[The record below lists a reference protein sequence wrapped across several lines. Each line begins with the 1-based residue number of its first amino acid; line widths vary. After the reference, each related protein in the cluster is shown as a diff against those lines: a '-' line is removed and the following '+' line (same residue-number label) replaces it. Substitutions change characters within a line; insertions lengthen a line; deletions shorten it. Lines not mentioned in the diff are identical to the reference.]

1 MVVGRGVI
9 EILHT
14 MEKKTYKP
22 RIGITHG
29 DINGIN
35 YELLL
40 RIFANN
46 DICEFYTPIIYG
58 SPKVASYWRKVL
70 KVDTTPWNR
79 INHPDEALEGEVN
92 ILSCIADEVK
102 VEIGIPSEIAG
113 LAAYQALDL
122 ATQHALEKKIDALV
136 TAPINK
142 SVMPQEL
149 FPYKGHTDFLGTRC
163 GLEEGKK
170 PLMILMK
177 GGVKVALATTH
188 LPIRE
193 VPESINQALI
203 ISKLKDI
210 EQALQ
215 RDFNI
220 AKPRIAVLG
229 LNPHCGDN
237 GLIGKEEEE
246 IIAPAIRV
254 ALEEEGLLAFG
265 PFAADGFWGSSELTK
280 YDAILSL
287 YHDQGLA
294 PFKALFMDEGINF
307 TAGLPIVRTSPD
319 HGTGFDIAGQ
329 GKASEESLRQAIYVA
344 IDTIR
349 NRHRFDYA
357 RRNPLRKL
365 YSERGH
371 DNENIEAI
379 TIQQD

>member
-1 MVVGRGVI
+1 
-9 EILHT
+9 
-14 MEKKTYKP
+14 MEKKAYKP

-46 DICEFYTPIIYG
+46 DVCEFYTPIIYG

-70 KVDTTPWNR
+70 KYETTPWNR
-79 INHPDEALEGEVN
+79 INHPDEAVEGEVN
-92 ILSCIADEVK
+92 ILSCTSDEIK
-102 VEIGIPSEIAG
+102 VEMGTPTETAGI
-113 LAAYQALDL
+113 AAYQALDL

-142 SVMPQEL
+142 AVMPQDL

-163 GLEEGKK
+163 SLSEGKQ

-177 GGVKVALATTH
+177 DDIKVALATTH
-188 LPIRE
+188 LSIRE
-193 VPESINQALI
+193 VADSITPDLI

-210 EQALQ
+210 EQSLQ
-215 RDFNI
+215 RDFDI
-220 AKPRIAVLG
+220 SKPRIAVLG
-229 LNPHCGDN
+229 LNPHCGDK
-237 GLIGKEEEE
+237 GLIGREEEE
-246 IIAPAIRV
+246 IIAPTIKK

-265 PFAADGFWGSSELTK
+265 PFAADGFWGSAELTK
-280 YDAILSL
+280 YDVILSL

-294 PFKALFMDEGINF
+294 PFKALFMDEGVNF
-307 TAGLPIVRTSPD
+307 SAGLPIVRTSPD
-319 HGTGFDIAGQ
+319 HGTGFDIAGE

-344 IDTIR
+344 VDILR
-349 NRHRFDYA
+349 NRQRYDYA
-357 RRNPLRKL
+357 RRNPLRKI

-371 DNENIEAI
+371 DNDTLEPIEA
-379 TIQQD
+379 QD